1 MNGLSGRRG
10 QARRNDELIL
20 ESARAVFIADPDAPI
35 AAVAKHAG
43 VGVSALYRRYAGK
56 EELLRKLCGDGLRLY
71 VQIARR
77 AVEEGTE
84 DDPWDTFARFMRRIV
99 EADTH
104 TLTINLAGRFQPTED
119 LAAEG
124 ATAEELN
131 ALIVKRAQ
139 KAGVL
144 RRDIGPHDLSHIF
157 EQIAN
162 VHGPTP
168 NGPGNCAPATSRC
181 SLMGYVVRQARSCPA
196 HRRRGKSRPHA
207 GSRTGMS
214 KRRERSA
221 SRLS

>member
-1 MNGLSGRRG
+1 VNGLSGRRG

-43 VGVSALYRRYAGK
+43 VGISALYRRYAGK

-84 DDPWDTFARFMRRIV
+84 DHPWDTFARFMRRIV

-144 RRDIGPHDLSHIF
+144 RKDIGPHDLSHIF

-168 NGPGNCAPATSRC
+168 ERTRKLRSRYLVLQLDGLRGPAGTKLPGPPPT
-181 SLMGYVVRQARSCPA
+181 GEEQAARWIP
-196 HRRRGKSRPHA
+196 HRH
-207 GSRTGMS
+207 
-214 KRRERSA
+214 E
-221 SRLS
+221 

>member
-1 MNGLSGRRG
+1 MHPSPRLPSTR
-10 QARRNDELIL
+10 
-20 ESARAVFIADPDAPI
+20 
-35 AAVAKHAG
+35 G
-43 VGVSALYRRYAGK
+43 VGISALYRRYAGK

-144 RRDIGPHDLSHIF
+144 RKDIGPHDLSHIF

-168 NGPGNCAPATSRC
+168 ERTQKLRSRYLALQLDGLRGSGRHEAARATTDGERAGRTLDPA
-181 SLMGYVVRQARSCPA
+181 QA
-196 HRRRGKSRPHA
+196 
-207 GSRTGMS
+207 
-214 KRRERSA
+214 
-221 SRLS
+221 